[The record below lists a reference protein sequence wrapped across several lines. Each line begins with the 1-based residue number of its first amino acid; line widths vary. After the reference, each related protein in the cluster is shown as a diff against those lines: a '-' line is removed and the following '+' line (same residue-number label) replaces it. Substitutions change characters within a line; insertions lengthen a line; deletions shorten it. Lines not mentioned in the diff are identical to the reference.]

1 MNNEIL
7 DEEENLDN
15 LSTKNHPRTPYIKSE
30 RNYNNNNINNILDK
44 IKQKLKIRG
53 IRGLIY
59 LHKQFLISCPNL
71 MRIEYKDF
79 KNILIGQHIIINEN
93 EYKDLFNYYSKEN
106 YFIYSNFYKRNLKN

>member
-44 IKQKLKIRG
+44 IKQKLK
-53 IRGLIY
+53 
-59 LHKQFLISCPNL
+59 
-71 MRIEYKDF
+71 
-79 KNILIGQHIIINEN
+79 
-93 EYKDLFNYYSKEN
+93 
-106 YFIYSNFYKRNLKN
+106 